1 LICISN
7 SDGINENSVDSDDIA
22 EQNKVK
28 NFIKK
33 IVSANLVGRVNVKT
47 QDRCAEIVPDL
58 ETEYDWNPIRDYFK
72 DGGHPCRVPFDST
85 WNFGRGAQ
93 GEFLDE
99 IVQRHFRNL
108 QIATQF
114 HRCCFT
120 CFKYCFKHREI
131 CRFGFPWCS
140 EVCVF
145 EPIIRKDRDKKSR
158 IRITVLPQRNNA
170 NLNGTLYDP
179 LLTIAHGGNHDIQY
193 IGNSVGAAEYV
204 ASYAS
209 KAEEPD
215 KKMIG
220 NIYAKKIAHLEN
232 LNSAVSD
239 RQRLY
244 AVGSAILGS
253 SPVGSV
259 QACYSL
265 LGLKAVKSSRQVV
278 NVNPLHRKYFANSSY
293 IN

>member
-1 LICISN
+1 
-7 SDGINENSVDSDDIA
+7 V
-22 EQNKVK
+22 
-28 NFIKK
+28 
-33 IVSANLVGRVNVKT
+33 
-47 QDRCAEIVPDL
+47 
-58 ETEYDWNPIRDYFK
+58 RDYFK
-72 DGGHPCRVPFDST
+72 DETHPCKVPFDST
-85 WNFGRGAQ
+85 WNFNRCND
-93 GEFLDE
+93 GEFVDKN
-99 IVQRHFRNL
+99 VQRHFRNL

-120 CFKYCFKHREI
+120 CFKYCFNHQEV

-140 EVCVF
+140 EACIF
-145 EPIIRKDRDKKSR
+145 EPMIRKDRDKKSR
-158 IRITVLPQRNNA
+158 IRISVLPQRNNA
-170 NLNGTLYDP
+170 HLNGTLYDP

-220 NIYAKKIAHLEN
+220 NIYAKKISYLEN
-232 LNSAVSD
+232 SYSAVSD

-244 AVGSAILGS
+244 AVGCAILGS

-278 NVNPLHRKYFANSSY
+278 NVNPLHRK
-293 IN
+293 

>member
-1 LICISN
+1 MVVSPLYIPSVWRYICKCI
-7 SDGINENSVDSDDIA
+7 DGIDGRSVLLP
-22 EQNKVK
+22 K
-28 NFIKK
+28 NMSNITGTHM
-33 IVSANLVGRVNVKT
+33 VES
-47 QDRCAEIVPDL
+47 
-58 ETEYDWNPIRDYFK
+58 EYNWTPLRDYFK
-72 DGGHPCRVPFDST
+72 DVSHPCRLPFDST
-85 WNFGRGAQ
+85 WNFDRGVHGAI
-93 GEFLDE
+93 LDE
-99 IVQRHFRNL
+99 KVQRHFRDL

-120 CFKYCFKHREI
+120 CFKYCYKHDQM
-131 CRFGFPWCS
+131 CRFGFPWKS
-140 EVCVF
+140 EECIL
-145 EPIIRKDRDKKSR
+145 EPIIRKDRDKKNR
-158 IRITVLPQRNNA
+158 IRISVLPERNNA
-170 NLNGTLYDP
+170 NLNGTIYD
-179 LLTIAHGGNHDIQY
+179 LLLNIAHGCNHDIQY

-209 KAEEPD
+209 KPDEPD
-215 KKMIG
+215 KKMMG
-220 NIYAKKIAHLEN
+220 NIYAKKFAHLET

-278 NVNPLHRKYFANSSY
+278 NVNPLHRK
-293 IN
+293 